1 MTDNEKALI
10 NLIRNADD
18 PSAALIKAV
27 EIILEVLNS
36 QPPQS
41 FSKQ

>member
-1 MTDNEKALI
+1 MTDNEKTLI

-18 PSAALIKAV
+18 PGAALIKAV

-36 QPPQS
+36 QPQTADEE
-41 FSKQ
+41 